1 MKKNLVKQRLL
12 IRLMKM
18 TLYQFLLAL
27 VFSTVTLANNIN
39 GQGKLDTKV
48 TVSIIDMDLNKA
60 LAELGKSADVKFS
73 YNSRMGALDQKV
85 SVEAEDELLSSVL
98 SKILQPLNISYSLV
112 SNQIVL
118 QRTTFKKKEST
129 NVLAMNVQQQKT
141 LNGVVVDA
149 SGMGLPGASVL
160 VKGTNNA
167 VSTDF
172 DGKFS
177 IRIDNTATILVV
189 SYIGFDTVELPIGNK
204 TDFKISLKESSQTL
218 NEVVVVGYGTQKKS
232 DVTGALTR
240 VSAEE
245 LNNRPVNNAF
255 EALQGKAA
263 GVDIT
268 TNERP
273 GQLGTIR
280 IRGQRSLSASSEPLY
295 VVDGVPLFSSS
306 AIETLNPRDIE
317 SIDVLKDASATAIYG
332 SRGANGVIIV
342 TTKQGKAGQFSLNYT
357 GTLTTTDIIDRS
369 PSMSAADFIQFKRWA
384 AYNLNSLPGSTS
396 NYAHPDSPTL
406 ANDTAIFASPNDENV
421 TLNNVLRGWQNGTW
435 DPSKVV
441 NTNWTDL
448 VTQTGITKE
457 HVISASGG
465 SEKINTYGSFGY
477 LSNTGTQKG
486 QSYDRYT
493 AKLTSNINPA
503 DWFKMNASLNVSW
516 SEQEFGTSTLGA
528 RSGSGSNAIYGMA
541 KSIFNMALPYDDN
554 GNLVV
559 RPGGEGAYTIVD
571 EWKKSMQN
579 SQTFRALGN
588 FSATFDIG
596 KITEPL
602 KGLSYKINFG
612 PDFRHWREGAYID
625 GTSTHRINT
634 DRSPGRSFA
643 RLRNARDFSWTLD
656 NMITYDR
663 TFNKHKLGGT
673 LLQTASSWDIESSS
687 MSANNIP
694 KASFRWDN
702 MGGVDINDPN
712 NGVSIGSDITKRQ
725 LSSYMARFTYGYDN
739 RYLLTM
745 SGRWDGASQLADGNK
760 WDFFP
765 SAAIAWRIEQEDF
778 IKSIN
783 WLDNLKLRFGFGTT
797 GNSSVEPYG
806 TRGAIQNIFLPFNG
820 QSNQIGY
827 TTNEPYYT
835 NNQIALANLSLGWE
849 KTTQYN
855 LGIDFGIL
863 KNRISGN
870 IDFYKSYTSDLLMAV
885 KIPTILGSPE
895 TLANVGKTRNNG
907 IEVTLNLIP
916 VQNENGFTW
925 ETNLNG
931 AWQKDEIEEL
941 AYGKNDMIDNNWF
954 IGQSINVYYGWDNLG
969 LWQNTPEDLA
979 EIEKYNAAADAAA
992 NLPAGTSKLFSPG
1005 NVRPKDQNG
1014 DYLITA
1020 SDRVILGNR
1029 NPRWTMGWNNTIT
1042 YKGFELSANLYGRM
1056 GYTASLGG
1064 EALTARAN
1072 QREVDYWTPN
1082 NPNAEFQKPL
1092 LGEAASGSLDKY
1104 SGLLGFTKA
1113 SFVKIRNI
1121 SLGYK
1126 FPKEFSSSIGLANLK
1141 LYAQAVNPGSIY
1153 QSVDWY
1159 DFDTNATYFNR
1170 SFVMGIEVGF

>member
-1 MKKNLVKQRLL
+1 MKNKLFYLLSVVMVLLV
-12 IRLMKM
+12 
-18 TLYQFLLAL
+18 
-27 VFSTVTLANNIN
+27 STTTYAQEKIVK
-39 GQGKLDTKV
+39 GK
-48 TVSIIDMDLNKA
+48 IID
-60 LAELGKSADVKFS
+60 ETGFPV
-73 YNSRMGALDQKV
+73 
-85 SVEAEDELLSSVL
+85 
-98 SKILQPLNISYSLV
+98 
-112 SNQIVL
+112 
-118 QRTTFKKKEST
+118 
-129 NVLAMNVQQQKT
+129 
-141 LNGVVVDA
+141 
-149 SGMGLPGASVL
+149 PGASL
-160 VKGTNNA
+160 IIKGTTKG
-167 VSTDF
+167 STTDM
-172 DGKFS
+172 DGNYSISAKPGDVIVFS
-177 IRIDNTATILVV
+177 YLG
-189 SYIGFDTVELPIGNK
+189 YKTVEETVTEANNYN
-204 TDFKISLKESSQTL
+204 ISLVPTQSQL
-218 NEVVVVGYGTQKKS
+218 EEVVVIGYGTQKKS
-232 DVTGALTR
+232 DVTGSITR

-245 LNNRPVNNAF
+245 LNNRPVSNAL

-280 IRGQRSLSASSEPLY
+280 IRGQRSLTASSEPLY

-342 TTKQGKAGQFSLNYT
+342 TTKQGKAGQFTLNYT
-357 GTLTTTDIIDRS
+357 GTLTTTNIVDRS
-369 PSMSAADFIQFKRWA
+369 PSMSAADFIEFKRWA
-384 AYNLNSLPGSTS
+384 AYNLNP
-396 NYAHPDSPTL
+396 NDFAHPDSPTL
-406 ANDTAIFASPNDENV
+406 ESDTALFKGTNDSNT
-421 TLNNVLRGWQNGTW
+421 TLNNVLKGWESGTW
-435 DPSKVV
+435 DPSKVT
-441 NTNWTDL
+441 NTNWTDF

-486 QSYDRYT
+486 QTYDRYT
-493 AKLTSNINPA
+493 AKLTSNITPV

-528 RSGSGSNAIYGMA
+528 RSGSGSNAIYGLA
-541 KSIFNMALPYDDN
+541 KSIFNIGVPYDEN
-554 GNLVV
+554 GNLVIL
-559 RPGGEGAYTIVD
+559 PGGEGAYSVID

-602 KGLSYKINFG
+602 QGLSYKINFG
-612 PDFRHWREGAYID
+612 PDFRHWREGSYID
-625 GTSTHRINT
+625 GTSMHKINT
-634 DRSPGRSFA
+634 DGSPGRSYA

-663 TFNKHKLGGT
+663 TFNKHKVGAT
-673 LLQTASSWDIESSS
+673 LLQSASSWDIENSS

-712 NGVSIGSDITKRQ
+712 NGVSIGSDIIKRQ
-725 LSSYMARFTYGYDN
+725 LSSYMARFTYGFDN

-765 SAAIAWRIEQEDF
+765 SAALAWRIEQEEFMKD
-778 IKSIN
+778 IDWI
-783 WLDNLKLRFGFGTT
+783 DNFKFRLGFGTT
-797 GNSSVEPYG
+797 GNSAVDPYA

-835 NNQIALANLSLGWE
+835 NNQLALANPLLGWE

-870 IDFYKSYTSDLLMAV
+870 IDIYKSFTKDLLMAV

-895 TLANVGKTRNNG
+895 TLANVGKTKNKG
-907 IEVTLNLIP
+907 VEITLNLIP
-916 VQNENGFTW
+916 IQNENGFTW
-925 ETNLNG
+925 ETNVNG

-941 AYGKNDMIDNNWF
+941 AYGKNDMVDNSWF
-954 IGQSINVYYGWDNLG
+954 IGQSINVHYGWDNLG
-969 LWQNTPEDLA
+969 LWQDTPEDQA
-979 EIEKYNAAADAAA
+979 EMAKWLAAAAAAA
-992 NLPAGTSKLFSPG
+992 NVPITDKSLYKFTPGT
-1005 NVRPKDQNG
+1005 VRPKDQNG
-1014 DYLITA
+1014 DYLMTIE
-1020 SDRVILGNR
+1020 DRVLLGNR
-1029 NPRWTMGWNNTIT
+1029 NPRWTMGWNNTFT
-1042 YKGFELSANLYGRM
+1042 YKGFELSASLYGRM

-1072 QREVDYWTPN
+1072 QRQVDYWTPD
-1082 NPNAEFQKPL
+1082 NPNAEFQKPQ
-1092 LGEAASGSLDKY
+1092 LGEAASGSLDRY
-1104 SGLLGFTKA
+1104 SGLLGFRKA

-1126 FPKEFSSSIGLANLK
+1126 FPQEFSSSIGLANLK

-1170 SFVMGIEVGF
+1170 SFVMGIEIGF